1 MGWRRGEEQV
11 VKKRMSCL
19 MGCQECNSIIM
30 KSDSGE
36 LAGWMDGW
44 MATEGGRE
52 AAGLLHMPEHPQP
65 PGRAQ
70 TGELTSFSIIQHRFE
85 ME

>member
-1 MGWRRGEEQV
+1 M

-36 LAGWMDGW
+36 LARWMDGW
-44 MATEGGRE
+44 MATEGNRE
-52 AAGLLHMPEHPQP
+52 AASPLHMPQHPQP
-65 PGRAQ
+65 PGPA
-70 TGELTSFSIIQHRFE
+70 
-85 ME
+85 

>member
-1 MGWRRGEEQV
+1 M

-36 LAGWMDGW
+36 LAGWMDGLT
-44 MATEGGRE
+44 ATEGSRE
-52 AAGLLHMPEHPQP
+52 AAKPLRMSEHPQP
-65 PGRAQ
+65 PGPAE
-70 TGELTSFSIIQHRFE
+70 TGEQISLSLVQS
-85 ME
+85 

>member
-1 MGWRRGEEQV
+1 M

-19 MGCQECNSIIM
+19 MGCQECNLIIM

-44 MATEGGRE
+44 MVTEEGRE
-52 AAGLLHMPEHPQP
+52 ANSPEH
-65 PGRAQ
+65 A
-70 TGELTSFSIIQHRFE
+70 
-85 ME
+85 

>member
-1 MGWRRGEEQV
+1 M

-44 MATEGGRE
+44 LGRPLRV
-52 AAGLLHMPEHPQP
+52 AGRLPVPPHMPEHPQP
-65 PGRAQ
+65 PGPAEA
-70 TGELTSFSIIQHRFE
+70 GEQICLSLVQP
-85 ME
+85 

>member
-36 LAGWMDGW
+36 LAGWMD
-44 MATEGGRE
+44 ATEGSRE
-52 AAGLLHMPEHPQP
+52 AVGLHTCRSVLVLLDRQKQVNTFLSAG
-65 PGRAQ
+65 
-70 TGELTSFSIIQHRFE
+70 I
-85 ME
+85 